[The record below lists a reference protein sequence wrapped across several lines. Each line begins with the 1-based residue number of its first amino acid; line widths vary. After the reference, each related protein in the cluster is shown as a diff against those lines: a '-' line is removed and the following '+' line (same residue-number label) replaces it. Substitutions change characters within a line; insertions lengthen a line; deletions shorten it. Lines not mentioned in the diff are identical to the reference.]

1 MRGSTPKNKRA
12 GMASAACATISVST
26 DLVVQTIAP
35 PLSQSNKSATHS
47 DQLSPQDPTHGRRRC
62 LDLFQYGA
70 SGVTGLTQMLR
81 VRWAQLRSIV
91 GCSWALLAWPTGAA
105 PCTDPPALAWQTVLP
120 GVAVVHG
127 QWHAVTPDGRSHA
140 ATTVVL
146 GQNADVTVIDPGPT
160 YGVGQAL
167 QKDLKCRH
175 PASSVTRLI
184 NTHAH
189 AEQVLANAAWVPEAS
204 ADVPQVEAAKRRA
217 APAVPMG
224 AVVDV
229 DVDVDVA
236 ATLGTQQA
244 MRQRCPDCLAALR
257 HDLGELASRGTR
269 IVLPTQVLQDGQG
282 VQAGGRSWQV
292 HDMRHAHT
300 ESDLVLWSAQ
310 EGIVLAGGLVD
321 GDVLP
326 VLAQGSVRGWLHA
339 LDRMRAWQPQW
350 LVGQHLV
357 RGPGQVQAALQRQ
370 QHYLCSLVR
379 YAWQGLEQGWSEAEA
394 VQQVPW
400 PAAWHA
406 GAVPEQSQPH
416 KVRPDSPPLEKA
428 ADLPANGQRRG
439 DPSKPAQQDKTQ
451 EAWTTQQRQ
460 QHVFNQLRAWRE
472 VELSWLEQA
481 ERPSPWASWCA
492 LTPDVGR

>member
-47 DQLSPQDPTHGRRRC
+47 EQLSPQDPTHGRRRG

-70 SGVTGLTQMLR
+70 SEGAGLTQVLR
-81 VRWAQLRSIV
+81 VRWAQLRWIV

-105 PCTDPPALAWQTVLP
+105 PCTDLPALAWQTVLP

-217 APAVPMG
+217 APVVPIG
-224 AVVDV
+224 ASVGVV
-229 DVDVDVA
+229 VA

-244 MRQRCPDCLAALR
+244 MRQRCPDCLAALQ
-257 HDLGELASRGTR
+257 HDLGEQASRGTR

-379 YAWQGLEQGWSEAEA
+379 YAWQGLERGWSEAEA

-406 GAVPEQSQPH
+406 GAVPEQSRPH
-416 KVRPDSPPLEKA
+416 KVRPDRSPLLKA

-439 DPSKPAQQDKTQ
+439 DPSKPAQQDKTH

-472 VELSWLEQA
+472 VELSWLDQA
-481 ERPSPWASWCA
+481 DRANPWPA
-492 LTPDVGR
+492 LCESTPDVGR

>member
-1 MRGSTPKNKRA
+1 MP
-12 GMASAACATISVST
+12 VST

-47 DQLSPQDPTHGRRRC
+47 EQLSPEEPTHGRPGG

-70 SGVTGLTQMLR
+70 SEGAGLTQVLR
-81 VRWAQLRSIV
+81 VRCAQLRWIV
-91 GCSWALLAWPTGAA
+91 GCSLALLAWPTGAA
-105 PCTDPPALAWQTVLP
+105 PCTDPPELAWQTVLP

-127 QWHAVTPDGRSHA
+127 QWHAVTEDGRSHA

-224 AVVDV
+224 ASVDV
-229 DVDVDVA
+229 VVA

-244 MRQRCPDCLAALR
+244 MRQRCPDCLAALQ
-257 HDLGELASRGTR
+257 HDLGEQASRGSR
-269 IVLPTQVLQDGQG
+269 IVLPTEVLHDGQL

-310 EGIVLAGGLVD
+310 EAIVLAGGLVD

-326 VLAQGSVRGWLHA
+326 VLAQGSVQGWLHA
-339 LDRMRAWQPQW
+339 LARMRAWQPQW

-357 RGPGQVQAALQRQ
+357 RGPGQVQAALLRQ
-370 QHYLCSLVR
+370 QHYLCSLVS
-379 YAWQGLEQGWSEAEA
+379 YAWQGLERGWSEAEA
-394 VQQVPW
+394 VQHVPW
-400 PAAWHA
+400 PAAWEA
-406 GAVPEQSQPH
+406 GSLQE
-416 KVRPDSPPLEKA
+416 SPSLQKA
-428 ADLPANGQRRG
+428 AGLPTNGQHRG
-439 DPSKPAQQDKTQ
+439 GLSEPAQQAKAQ
-451 EAWTTQQRQ
+451 SAWKAQQRQ
-460 QHVFNQLRAWRE
+460 QHAFNQLRAWRE

-481 ERPSPWASWCA
+481 ERHSPWASWCA